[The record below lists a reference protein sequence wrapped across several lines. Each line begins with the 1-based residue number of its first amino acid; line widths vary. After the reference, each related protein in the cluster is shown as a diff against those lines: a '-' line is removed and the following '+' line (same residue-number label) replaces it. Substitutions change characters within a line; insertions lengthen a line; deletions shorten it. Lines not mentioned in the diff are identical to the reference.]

1 MASQIGQGVT
11 LLGLE
16 VSSDAVTVN
25 LASDITEKDEGK
37 ALAVDASAPN
47 TMKLAGDGDAIRGY
61 LDKVE
66 IREAKGVVG
75 TMYTRG
81 WFKFPL
87 KESDTAAVGDS
98 IVGAGSGKVKKAMK
112 ESTTL
117 VVNETYIVEKGND
130 YVVAR
135 IVA

>member
-47 TMKLAGDGDAIRGY
+47 TMKLAGDGDVIRGY

-75 TMYTRG
+75 TVYTRG

-87 KESDTAAVGDS
+87 KENDTADIGDS
-98 IVGAGSGKVKKAMK
+98 IVGAGSGEVKKA
-112 ESTTL
+112 TADTAA
-117 VVNETYIVEKGND
+117 VNETYIVEKGSN

>member
-25 LASDITEKDEGK
+25 LASGITEKDEGK

-47 TMKLAGDGDAIRGY
+47 TMKLAEDGDAIRGY

-66 IREAKGVVG
+66 IREAEGVVVG
-75 TMYTRG
+75 TVYTRG

-87 KESDTAAVGDS
+87 KASDAAAIGDS
-98 IVGAGSGKVKKAMK
+98 IVGAGSGEVKKAMADAAA
-112 ESTTL
+112 
-117 VVNETYIVEKGND
+117 VVNETYIVEKGSD

-135 IVA
+135 IAA

>member
-25 LASDITEKDEGK
+25 LASGITEKDEGK

-66 IREAKGVVG
+66 IREAEGVVG
-75 TMYTRG
+75 TVYTRG

-87 KESDTAAVGDS
+87 KASDAAAIGDS
-98 IVGAGSGKVKKAMK
+98 IVGAGSGEVKKAMADAAA
-112 ESTTL
+112 
-117 VVNETYIVEKGND
+117 VVNETYIVEKGSD

>member
-1 MASQIGQGVT
+1 MASQIGRGVT

-25 LASDITEKDEGK
+25 LASGITEKDEGK
-37 ALAVDASAPN
+37 ALAVDTSAPN
-47 TMKLAGDGDAIRGY
+47 TMKLAGDEDVIRGY

-66 IREAKGVVG
+66 IRKVKGVVG

-87 KESDTAAVGDS
+87 KASDAAAIGDS
-98 IVGAGSGKVKKAMK
+98 IVGAGNGEVKKATAN
-112 ESTTL
+112 TTAA
-117 VVNETYIVEKGND
+117 VNETYIVEKGSN